1 MSKKRTIFQMEI
13 ERITAILDHVNGLSL
28 SEIRVI
34 IKSKQDK
41 VELSNKEAKLFLVKQ
56 L

>member
-1 MSKKRTIFQMEI
+1 MEI

-28 SEIRVI
+28 TEIRDI
-34 IKSKQDK
+34 IKSKQGK
-41 VELSNKEAKLFLVKQ
+41 VEWSNKEVKLFLVKQ